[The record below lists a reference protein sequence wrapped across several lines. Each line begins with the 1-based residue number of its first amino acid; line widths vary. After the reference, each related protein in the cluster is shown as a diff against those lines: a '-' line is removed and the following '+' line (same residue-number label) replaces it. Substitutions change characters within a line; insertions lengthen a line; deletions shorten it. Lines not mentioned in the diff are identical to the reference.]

1 MTRREIEREARDR
14 VREAF
19 DALLSQG
26 VRPTGDRIVAW
37 LQANRGKAGS
47 LRDLHPAFAELR
59 DERMQAAAVARIVE
73 RYRQLDVL
81 QREAARILFDAVDR
95 GERDDEPERKRTPGP
110 AGGMQELDTEGTA
123 A

>member
-1 MTRREIEREARDR
+1 MTRRGIERDAMER

-47 LRDLHPAFAELR
+47 LRELHPAFAELR

-81 QREAARILFDAVDR
+81 QREAARTLFDAIDR
-95 GERDDEPERKRTPGP
+95 GDDREQARTPGP
-110 AGGMQELDTEGTA
+110 AGGMQERETEGTA
-123 A
+123 T